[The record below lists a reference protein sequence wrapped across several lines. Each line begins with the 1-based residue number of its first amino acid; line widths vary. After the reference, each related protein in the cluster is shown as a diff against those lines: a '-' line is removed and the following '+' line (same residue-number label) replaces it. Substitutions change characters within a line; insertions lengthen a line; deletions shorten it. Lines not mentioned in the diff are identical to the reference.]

1 MQNWRT
7 WEISRWRPI
16 CLHPVL
22 AGWSSESKID
32 SVKPFKASMPR
43 APFSWANCFR
53 RNWDLPFPCTW
64 GIRNRCPLPSSI
76 PCHRTLKWPNRR
88 VLARNGGTM
97 RKRLTSSN
105 RSTSVASRLILN
117 LEGRTEG
124 HRATE
129 TESVKELRQAVAEAW
144 AKKEET
150 RTRAEKGEQGVAP
163 HAAVRHAAASQ
174 GVGAKSDCSR
184 CWIPGISPETS
195 RTSNRSIETS
205 IQSSGRTGSTGEG

>member
-1 MQNWRT
+1 MQSWRT
-7 WEISRWRPI
+7 WATSRWRPI

-22 AGWSSESKID
+22 AGWSSASKID
-32 SVKPFKASMPR
+32 SAKPFKASMPR
-43 APFSWANCFR
+43 APFSWANCCR

-64 GIRNRCPLPSSI
+64 GIRNRFPHHSLI
-76 PCHRTLKWPNRR
+76 PCRRTLKWPNRR

-117 LEGRTEG
+117 LVARTEG
-124 HRATE
+124 HRAIE
-129 TESVKELRQAVAEAW
+129 TESVKARRRAVVEAW
-144 AKKEET
+144 AKKAEAKT
-150 RTRAEKGEQGVAP
+150 RGAKGEQEVAP

-195 RTSNRSIETS
+195 RTLNRSIETS
-205 IQSSGRTGSTGEG
+205 IQSSA